1 MINKKGPF
9 CLIIA
14 VVISSMLFTGC
25 PKSGEEKKSSVSE
38 HPQSELHEQ
47 SETSIM
53 GDGDDEPETEDQP
66 KSTTKSIVEH
76 DDDLDAHVSKI
87 EGLLN

>member
-1 MINKKGPF
+1 MLKKKGSF

-14 VVISSMLFTGC
+14 MVVSSMLFTGC
-25 PKSGEEKKSSVSE
+25 PKSGDEKKSSVSD
-38 HPQSELHEQ
+38 HPQSVM
-47 SETSIM
+47 S
-53 GDGDDEPETEDQP
+53 DVDDEPDTEEQP
-66 KSTTKSIVEH
+66 KSTTKSVVEH

>member
-1 MINKKGPF
+1 
-9 CLIIA
+9 
-14 VVISSMLFTGC
+14 
-25 PKSGEEKKSSVSE
+25 
-38 HPQSELHEQ
+38 
-47 SETSIM
+47 M

>member
-1 MINKKGPF
+1 MKNKKIPL
-9 CLIIA
+9 CQIALLIA
-14 VVISSMLFTGC
+14 SSVLFTGC
-25 PKSGEEKKSSVSE
+25 PKSGEDKEDTKSERRS
-38 HPQSELHEQ
+38 QT
-47 SETSIM
+47 ETSIM
-53 GDGDDEPETEDQP
+53 GDEPDTEEQP

>member
-1 MINKKGPF
+1 MKNKKIPL
-9 CLIIA
+9 CLIALLIA
-14 VVISSMLFTGC
+14 SSVLFTGC
-25 PKSGEEKKSSVSE
+25 PKSGEDKEDTKSERRS
-38 HPQSELHEQ
+38 QT
-47 SETSIM
+47 ETSIM
-53 GDGDDEPETEDQP
+53 GDGDDEPDTEEQP